1 MMQGRHVIQ
10 AGLVCWAGSSKVVRP
25 LYSKVVRPLYS
36 KVVRPLYSPAEQA
49 IRRWLLSAAGQYK
62 VTVSSCQNSM
72 QLSTMHVWA

>member
-25 LYSKVVRPLYS
+25 LYSKVVRPF
-36 KVVRPLYSPAEQA
+36 YSPAEQA

>member
-10 AGLVCWAGSSKVVRP
+10 AGLVCWAGS
-25 LYSKVVRPLYS
+25 SKVVRPLYS

>member
-1 MMQGRHVIQ
+1 MMQGRHVIE

-25 LYSKVVRPLYS
+25 LYSKVVRPF
-36 KVVRPLYSPAEQA
+36 YSPAEQA